1 METMDLR
8 NTRARLRSL
17 ALALVVGAVFTFFT
31 MMAMSSSGRGPNK
44 DPIGGATYGLLAI
57 FVFVIE
63 TVIAHK
69 IITKKRR

>member
-17 ALALVVGAVFTFFT
+17 VLALVVGGVFTFFT
-31 MMAMSSSGRGPNK
+31 MLAMSSSGRGPNK
-44 DPIGGATYGLLAI
+44 DPIGASTFGLLAI